1 MILHFYFARRFAK
14 SFLALC
20 FIFFCLIVLIDSV
33 EQIRKFRNQTDVGL
47 PELVQLTLL
56 NVPQAMNEI
65 LPLVVISGDDIVV
78 HQSGPQQRTG
88 GDARGWAVCPQR
100 PYGAGRRG
108 VDHRGHDRHIA
119 EPDRCGNDELLQFAG
134 RRL

>member
-14 SFLALC
+14 SFLALA

-33 EQIRKFRNQTDVGL
+33 EQIRKFRDQTDVGL

-65 LPLVVISGDDIVV
+65 LPLIVILATILLFINL
-78 HQSGPQQRTG
+78 
-88 GDARGWAVCPQR
+88 ARSS
-100 PYGAGRRG
+100 
-108 VDHRGHDRHIA
+108 
-119 EPDRCGNDELLQFAG
+119 
-134 RRL
+134 